1 MTGTKPLTDI
11 EYKVRAISQ
20 HGMVDVPGPVGNYA
34 CWYAASAMVLAYRR
48 PLGILEMNNLRT
60 LARRAINRGIQPR
73 HLGQLA
79 IELGLEQTPAQH
91 LFPRIIPE
99 EWHSALSTLGP
110 LMVVIYQHMVVVR
123 GLRQRND
130 EWEIVYNDPFTGCTM
145 SKPTW
150 RFASEVDWTMPM
162 LYLRSAHRPPLLA
175 AS

>member
-11 EYKVRAISQ
+11 DYKVRAISQ

-34 CWYAASAMVLAYRR
+34 CWYAASAMVLAYRK

-60 LARRAINRGIQPR
+60 IARRAINRGIQPR
-73 HLGQLA
+73 RLGELA
-79 IELGLEQTPAQH
+79 DELGLEQTPAQH

-99 EWHSALSTLGP
+99 EWHSALLTLGP
-110 LMVVIYQHMVVVR
+110 LMVVIHRHMVVVR

-130 EWEIVYNDPFTGCTM
+130 GWEIVYNDPFTGTTM

-150 RFASEVDWTMPM
+150 RFDSEVDWTMPM

-175 AS
+175 AT